1 MWQASILVRA
11 VVHGWRHMGGAHMRV
26 EHVGA
31 ALAIGL
37 DSSGSPGALSV
48 PCAHSSHPAAFVGP
62 PRCSELYAL
71 WNLAVAAADHRE
83 LAYRSGAVVVPAVS
97 YRLEAHGLTTAR
109 LYKAQSIYIA
119 PPKVKSKNLV
129 RWTPPTCAPW
139 PV

>member
-11 VVHGWRHMGGAHMRV
+11 YATAQRHTCNAHIPF
-26 EHVGA
+26 EGVGA

-48 PCAHSSHPAAFVGP
+48 PCAHSSHPAALVGP

-97 YRLEAHGLTTAR
+97 YRLEAHGHHSA
-109 LYKAQSIYIA
+109 I
-119 PPKVKSKNLV
+119 V
-129 RWTPPTCAPW
+129 
-139 PV
+139 